1 MRKSAILKAAAMAA
15 ITATVASPVSA
26 DPDAERSDP
35 AARVCARHD
44 AMTKHFSVSY
54 AE

>member
-1 MRKSAILKAAAMAA
+1 MRKLAILKAAAMAA

-26 DPDAERSDP
+26 NHGAERGYP
-35 AARVCARHD
+35 VAKLCARHD
-44 AMTKHFSVSY
+44 AMTKYLPVSY